1 MLPVREVA
9 VRLRGNAPARV
20 DARPV
25 VNCAGPWRVDDGW
38 FGSGHIARDEY
49 DVLLEGGMLWR
60 VYKQGE
66 KWFLRGA
73 YD

>member
-1 MLPVREVA
+1 
-9 VRLRGNAPARV
+9 V

-38 FGSGHIARDEY
+38 FDSGHIARDEY

>member
-9 VRLRGNAPARV
+9 VRLRGNAPASV

-38 FGSGHIARDEY
+38 FDSGHIARDEY